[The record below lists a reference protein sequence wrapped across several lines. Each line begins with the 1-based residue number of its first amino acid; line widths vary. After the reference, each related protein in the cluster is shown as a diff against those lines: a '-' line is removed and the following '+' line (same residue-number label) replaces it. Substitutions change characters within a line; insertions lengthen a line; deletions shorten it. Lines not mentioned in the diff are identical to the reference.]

1 MKENGKNYVR
11 KTFVI
16 NRGVVAKLQEVADS
30 QDRKLNWLVG
40 KILKEWCEKNAQ
52 VKI

>member
-1 MKENGKNYVR
+1 MKDDNKDYVR

-16 NRGVVAKLQEVADS
+16 NKGIVAKLQEVADS

-40 KILKEWCEKNAQ
+40 KILKEWCEKCE
-52 VKI
+52 KGI

>member
-1 MKENGKNYVR
+1 MASKNNDKTYVR

-16 NRGVVAKLQEVADS
+16 NRCVVAKLQEVADS

-40 KILKEWCEKNAQ
+40 KILKEWCDKNA
-52 VKI
+52 